1 MDLLPLFIQALVIG
15 FVMAIPLGPIGLL
28 CIERTLSRGIGA
40 GLSTGLGVAVADA
53 IFAALVAYGARW
65 VADEMLPY
73 RDLLRFGGGAVVIL
87 LGVRTCLQTP
97 KARLPRNVSLSG
109 STFLTSFML
118 TLANPLVLVGF
129 IAIFAALD
137 LAEVI
142 QDTHHALQVI
152 GGIFLGSMVWWF
164 CLTGLMAAIRHHL
177 DQRTL
182 VWLNRGAGA
191 ALILLG
197 LLVMIFGG
205 K

>member
-15 FVMAIPLGPIGLL
+15 FAMAIPLGPIGLL

-53 IFAALVAYGARW
+53 IFAALIAYGARW

-73 RDLLRFGGGAVVIL
+73 RDLLRYAGGVVIIL
-87 LGVRTCLQTP
+87 LGVRTCLQSP
-97 KARLPRNVSLSG
+97 KARLPRGVSLSG

-137 LAEVI
+137 LGEII
-142 QDTHHALQVI
+142 QDNQQALQVI
-152 GGIFLGSMVWWF
+152 GGIFLGSMVWWL
-164 CLTGLMAAIRHHL
+164 CLTGLIAAIRHHL

-191 ALILLG
+191 VLIVLG
-197 LLVMIFGG
+197 ILVMIFGG

>member
-15 FVMAIPLGPIGLL
+15 FAMAIPLGPIGLL

-73 RDLLRFGGGAVVIL
+73 RDLLRYAGGLVIIL
-87 LGVRTCLQTP
+87 LGVRTCLQSP
-97 KARLPRNVSLSG
+97 KVRLPRGVSLSG

-137 LAEVI
+137 LGEVI
-142 QDTHHALQVI
+142 QSNQQALQVI
-152 GGIFLGSMVWWF
+152 GGIFLGSMVWWL
-164 CLTGLMAAIRHHL
+164 CLTGLIAAIRHHL
-177 DQRTL
+177 GQRTL

-191 ALILLG
+191 VLILLG
-197 LLVMIFGG
+197 ILVIIFGG

>member
-15 FVMAIPLGPIGLL
+15 FALAIPLGPIGLL

-73 RDLLRFGGGAVVIL
+73 RDLLRYAGGLVIIL
-87 LGVRTCLQTP
+87 LGVRTCLQSP
-97 KARLPRNVSLSG
+97 KTRLPRGVSLSG

-137 LAEVI
+137 LGEVI
-142 QDTHHALQVI
+142 QSNQQALQVI
-152 GGIFLGSMVWWF
+152 GGIFLGSMVWWL

-177 DQRTL
+177 GQRTL

-191 ALILLG
+191 VLILLG
-197 LLVMIFGG
+197 ILVMIFGG